1 MPHEDGF
8 NNAKNSCF
16 KIRYYN
22 VCDDYGVNVGEI
34 WMDGDGFIQRSF
46 SNYRKTAK
54 MEFLAIIERL
64 QKCLFKATLQD
75 I

>member
-8 NNAKNSCF
+8 NNVKNSCF

-34 WMDGDGFIQRSF
+34 WMDGDWFH
-46 SNYRKTAK
+46 TA
-54 MEFLAIIERL
+54 EFLAIIERL
-64 QKCLFKATLQD
+64 QKWSF
-75 I
+75 